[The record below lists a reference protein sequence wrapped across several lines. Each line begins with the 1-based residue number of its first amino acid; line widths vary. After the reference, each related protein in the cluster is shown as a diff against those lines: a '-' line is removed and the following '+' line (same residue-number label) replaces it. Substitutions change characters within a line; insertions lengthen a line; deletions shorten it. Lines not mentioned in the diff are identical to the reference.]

1 MDENTGENAPIP
13 EESGA
18 VEIKAENL
26 SGNDLVAKLLE
37 KRTGQAEPAEEEAEA
52 EA

>member
-26 SGNDLVAKLLE
+26 FSFFTVWLKSV
-37 KRTGQAEPAEEEAEA
+37 
-52 EA
+52 